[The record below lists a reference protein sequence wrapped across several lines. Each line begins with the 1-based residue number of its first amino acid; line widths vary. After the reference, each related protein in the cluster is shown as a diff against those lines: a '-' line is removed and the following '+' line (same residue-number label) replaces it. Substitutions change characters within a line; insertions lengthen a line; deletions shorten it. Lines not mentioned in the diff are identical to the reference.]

1 MPVSV
6 HGDRLQSILCG
17 VDFSRESRVA
27 LRYAVALARVNNAS
41 LTTMYVD
48 DPVLTAAA
56 AAGYD
61 TTLLEQGATREV
73 RQLLE
78 RVGVAAAEAHLNGIV
93 IAVGRPAA
101 EIVKAARR
109 LSADLIVLGTH
120 GRSGAAKVF
129 FGSTTAQVLRH
140 APAPVLAVPAT
151 AMWPDS
157 SWPDAPVLAA
167 IAPGPG
173 DREHVASAAALA
185 RRFGVGLILVH
196 VVDAPVV
203 PPWSRREISA
213 SDRRRLAS
221 ARRRMRQLAA
231 EASVQPQ
238 DSCVLFGSPVSEIA
252 ELAAERGVAVITMML
267 RAGHGILGPRQGT
280 QTYQLLC
287 ASPTPVLAFT
297 IAKSPARRRQEAAAH
312 GDEAEPATVTPSAPD
327 AAPVRAT
334 PITGGDEP
342 PVRPVQQPL

>member
-1 MPVSV
+1 MGAPA
-6 HGDRLQSILCG
+6 HDDRLQSILCG

-27 LRYAVALARVNNAS
+27 LRHAVALARLNNAC

-48 DPVLTAAA
+48 DPMLVAAA

-61 TTLLEQGATREV
+61 TTLLQQSATGEV
-73 RQLLE
+73 RQLLKRLGIAPEE
-78 RVGVAAAEAHLNGIV
+78 RHLSGVV
-93 IAVGRPAA
+93 TAVGRPAD
-101 EIVKAARR
+101 EIVKTARR
-109 LSADLIVLGTH
+109 LGADLLVLGTH
-120 GRSGAAKVF
+120 GRSGAAKVL
-129 FGSTTAQVLRH
+129 FGSTTAQVLRR

-151 AMWPDS
+151 AVWPGGDWPDG
-157 SWPDAPVLAA
+157 PVLAA

-185 RRFGVGLILVH
+185 RQFGVGLILVY

-203 PPWSRREISA
+203 PPWSRIEPSEA
-213 SDRRRLAS
+213 DRKRLAS
-221 ARRRMRQLAA
+221 ARRRMRRLAA

-280 QTYQLLC
+280 QTYQLLR

-297 IAKSPARRRQEAAAH
+297 VAKSPARRRQEAAAH

-334 PITGGDEP
+334 PITGGNAP